1 MLFRSPVN
9 DLRTIKRISWDM
21 ESKADGWKNALTYGG
36 SANYTGLGDQTGSG
50 VDVLQAKR
58 SVLSVV
64 TGAREGRDAPELSWT
79 NPNPSK
85 YVTGWVLLRS
95 ANPEGKGA
103 TDADRGTWQQVG
115 ATFPVGV
122 TKFTDTT
129 LPAGYTATYAVR
141 PNLSDGTRGPE
152 SNAVVTGLRPAQ
164 ITGVKAAG
172 APTSIKVTWDRQ
184 VGATGYD
191 LYRDNVK
198 VTSVD
203 DVTTWTDTL
212 TYGRSHN
219 YTVVGANRWESLI
232 SAGGQDKRAT
242 DGHQASQSF
251 PPTGTLRIFSA
262 AAGAFTAPAAP
273 TATITPNVDWS
284 YTIAWTPAKW
294 TGAGPTSLASHRD
307 RGWKTDVNASGTTA
321 ASGAWSGLWSGAEN
335 PRTTTS
341 RAQTYTQAQV
351 AGQYRHFRLST
362 CNEIG
367 CSPVTAANGLQRAA
381 TPTSCTVA
389 PADVGTR
396 NVNVTINPA
405 ATVIANTGYWLS
417 GGTGAPTSQGD
428 QSGTVIRVDQ
438 LRHSTAHTF
447 TVRSKNASPANGGY
461 SDNQTCAG
469 STAKLAAGAPTW
481 NSTTRK
487 VNASFTPTNG
497 TSRYMLLNGGS
508 RLDGTSV
515 AWDLLTHNS
524 AFTVRAVATDGY
536 NTVTADSAA
545 RTQLLA
551 TPVVS
556 FGTVTTRSV
565 QVFVSCANGTSCT
578 SGPTTA
584 GGSGSGAVIDR
595 LTHGT
600 THDFYGRNSD
610 GHNTVLTLGYKAT
623 NTLTV
628 STPTCT
634 ATRDGQYAPTTVRFS
649 SNGSL
654 NRTSVAASSAA
665 YYSATATST
674 NSDGFNTVSRTN
686 TCGITVEAKPWISGG
701 ASGTPSATCEPFRNT
716 ASTLLNIAMNGAAPA
731 GYTLGAPVSGSS
743 AADYGAYRTGATG
756 TGNLQ
761 CTFYRKH
768 HLIDRDGYVSGEWT
782 IAVIW
787 SQGTGGAS

>member
-1 MLFRSPVN
+1 MKKDRVNGVPARKRRLRSRDDGVTVIELLVSMGLLALLAGLIVSSYQLYIHNGQQGVERSQVHGTHLDTSSLLARDVKEGIILKVAETRKISIDVVRDGVCWNRTYAVTDKITVTTVYYEQEACRGPSQSKTETLVNQIVVANSAFTYFTDTNTVIPMPVN

-578 SGPTTA
+578 SE
-584 GGSGSGAVIDR
+584 I
-595 LTHGT
+595 
-600 THDFYGRNSD
+600 GRA
-610 GHNTVLTLGYKAT
+610 HV
-623 NTLTV
+623 
-628 STPTCT
+628 
-634 ATRDGQYAPTTVRFS
+634 
-649 SNGSL
+649 
-654 NRTSVAASSAA
+654 
-665 YYSATATST
+665 
-674 NSDGFNTVSRTN
+674 
-686 TCGITVEAKPWISGG
+686 
-701 ASGTPSATCEPFRNT
+701 
-716 ASTLLNIAMNGAAPA
+716 
-731 GYTLGAPVSGSS
+731 
-743 AADYGAYRTGATG
+743 
-756 TGNLQ
+756 
-761 CTFYRKH
+761 
-768 HLIDRDGYVSGEWT
+768 
-782 IAVIW
+782 
-787 SQGTGGAS
+787 